1 MLLTTRTHPTAT
13 SSRASSAKAG
23 NPVARVVLIGASNL
37 TRGISTAIETAR
49 LVAGGAVEFHV
60 AMGHGRSYGRPS
72 RVMLRTLP
80 GVVECGLWRSL
91 EEALD
96 KRNDL
101 STYALLT
108 DIGNDIVYGHGAAAI
123 MVWLDQCIGR
133 LQQIDAHIALTQ
145 LPLAS
150 LNRIGPRAYRL
161 VQSLIFRCKGPA
173 YEDAMAQCLR
183 VNEHIIA
190 LASDCGTTAIPHRPE
205 WYRLDPVHQRRRLHP
220 QVWREFM
227 GGWPLAASRAT
238 EAHARVRGVRPSLRR
253 WLTAR
258 WSAPLEM
265 NVAGMTLTQP
275 QPVARLSDGSTLAF
289 F

>member
-1 MLLTTRTHPTAT
+1 M
-13 SSRASSAKAG
+13 
-23 NPVARVVLIGASNL
+23 LIGASNL
-37 TRGISTAIETAR
+37 TRGISTAVESVRQFAE
-49 LVAGGAVEFHV
+49 GPVEFHI
-60 AMGHGRSYGRPS
+60 AMGHGRSYGRTS

-80 GVVECGLWRSL
+80 GVVQCGLWRSL

-101 STYALLT
+101 PTYALLT

-123 MVWLDQCIGR
+123 MAWLDQCIER
-133 LQQIDAHIALTQ
+133 LQRIDAQIALTQ
-145 LPLAS
+145 LPIAS
-150 LNRIGPRAYRL
+150 LSRVGPRAYGL

-220 QVWREFM
+220 QVWREFVR
-227 GGWPLAASRAT
+227 GWPLAASRET
-238 EAHARVRGVRPSLRR
+238 EARTRVQPSLRR

-265 NVAGMTLTQP
+265 NVAGVTLTRTQP
-275 QPVARLSDGSTLAF
+275 AAELPDGSTLAF